1 MTLMQSAVEGVQ
13 NSFGQRLTPYVRGF
27 VDSITDAMPAV
38 TVALNDFMDTVDK
51 KAAHMKTVIGTMTAS
66 DEWQNADMFGKMDIA
81 WDTLIGQPFA
91 DWIGGDGKHLISSG
105 LGTLF
110 SSASAILPGGKK
122 AGLSSVL
129 SSMLIAKGATGLLGN
144 AKNIATTLQP
154 IGNAIKSIGLAAQ
167 TAPSVGA
174 FISDLGAMVPT
185 AAKFGLAAAAV
196 TAAVVGIGVAVDNY
210 NQKALSSNLEEHF
223 GNIKLSAQ
231 EVQDIASGI
240 LDQKYLANVEVALNE
255 VKNADKLREDAQK
268 ALESNDVLEFKSR
281 VGIKLTTEE
290 QEDYTSNIETFVK
303 SKIEEL
309 ESRTFAAH
317 IHVQTYLGG
326 TEEGQTLAQNI
337 EKWATADYVELDGLS
352 SQLSQKVSEALK
364 DGIIDADEEG
374 AISALQEKMNSI
386 TARWKESEKS
396 RIRELECS

>member
-1 MTLMQSAVEGVQ
+1 MSRGLGDVYKRQKNTTVSYVHAGGKIGVLVNLAVEGGIDATTIGKDVAMQ
-13 NSFGQRLTPYVRGF
+13 IAALNPRFWDKSLVTEDVIAEEKKVLVAQMDNDPKMATKPQQVKEKIAAGKLNKFYEENCLLQQDF
-27 VDSITDAMPAV
+27 VKDGDV
-38 TVALNDFMDTVDK
+38 TV
-51 KAAHMKTVIGTMTAS
+51 
-66 DEWQNADMFGKMDIA
+66 E
-81 WDTLIGQPFA
+81 
-91 DWIGGDGKHLISSG
+91 
-105 LGTLF
+105 
-110 SSASAILPGGKK
+110 
-122 AGLSSVL
+122 
-129 SSMLIAKGATGLLGN
+129 
-144 AKNIATTLQP
+144 
-154 IGNAIKSIGLAAQ
+154 
-167 TAPSVGA
+167 
-174 FISDLGAMVPT
+174 
-185 AAKFGLAAAAV
+185 
-196 TAAVVGIGVAVDNY
+196 
-210 NQKALSSNLEEHF
+210 
-223 GNIKLSAQ
+223 
-231 EVQDIASGI
+231 
-240 LDQKYLANVEVALNE
+240 KYLANVEVALNE

-386 TARWKESEKS
+386 TARWKESEAQAKWDWINQEYGSLNAADLESGSFTDLLGAMRDQRQSAKESVQADVEQWYSELNSMESAGRITTAQNKQYHEMTGWYVKGQEGNELSKS
-396 RIRELECS
+396 LQLGSNTLNSSYCLLYTSDAADE

>member
-1 MTLMQSAVEGVQ
+1 
-13 NSFGQRLTPYVRGF
+13 
-27 VDSITDAMPAV
+27 MPAV

-91 DWIGGDGKHLISSG
+91 DWISGDGKHLISSG

-129 SSMLIAKGATGLLGN
+129 SSMLIAKGATGILGN

-185 AAKFGLAAAAV
+185 AAKEEEMIL
-196 TAAVVGIGVAVDNY
+196 
-210 NQKALSSNLEEHF
+210 KANLF
-223 GNIKLSAQ
+223 FMDWKLM
-231 EVQDIASGI
+231 V
-240 LDQKYLANVEVALNE
+240 
-255 VKNADKLREDAQK
+255 
-268 ALESNDVLEFKSR
+268 
-281 VGIKLTTEE
+281 
-290 QEDYTSNIETFVK
+290 
-303 SKIEEL
+303 
-309 ESRTFAAH
+309 
-317 IHVQTYLGG
+317 
-326 TEEGQTLAQNI
+326 
-337 EKWATADYVELDGLS
+337 
-352 SQLSQKVSEALK
+352 
-364 DGIIDADEEG
+364 
-374 AISALQEKMNSI
+374 M
-386 TARWKESEKS
+386 
-396 RIRELECS
+396 